1 MVGSFERI
9 KRPFYEREPLRVTKE
24 LLGKYIVKE
33 TESEKLVGKIV
44 ETEAYIGPYD
54 KGSHTY
60 NNKRTKRTEV
70 QYRERGLAYIFT
82 IYGKNVCFC
91 IVIGR
96 KYVPAVA
103 LIRAVEPI
111 SGIELMKKNRKI
123 DNIKNLTNGPSKFCQ
138 AFGITKKD
146 YGTDL
151 CTSSVLY
158 LTKGE
163 PIKSS
168 EIARSKRINIDYAEE
183 WKDKEWR
190 FYIKNN
196 EFVSWNK

>member
-1 MVGSFERI
+1 MTGSFERI
-9 KRPFYEREPLRVTKE
+9 KRSFYERDPLRVTEE

-33 TESEKLVGKIV
+33 TANGKLVGKIV

-54 KGSHTY
+54 KGSHAY

-70 QYRERGLAYIFT
+70 QYGDRGLAYIFT
-82 IYGKNVCFC
+82 IYEKNVCFC

-96 KYVPAVA
+96 KYIPAVA

-111 SGIELMKKNRKI
+111 SGTEVMKKNRETK
-123 DNIKNLTNGPSKFCQ
+123 DIKNLTNGPSKFCQ
-138 AFGITKKD
+138 AFGITKND
-146 YGTDL
+146 YGIDL
-151 CTSSVLY
+151 CTSSKLY
-158 LTKGE
+158 LVEGE
-163 PIKSS
+163 AIKSS
-168 EIARSKRINIDYAEE
+168 EIRRSKRINIDYAEE

-196 EFVSWNK
+196 KFVSKF